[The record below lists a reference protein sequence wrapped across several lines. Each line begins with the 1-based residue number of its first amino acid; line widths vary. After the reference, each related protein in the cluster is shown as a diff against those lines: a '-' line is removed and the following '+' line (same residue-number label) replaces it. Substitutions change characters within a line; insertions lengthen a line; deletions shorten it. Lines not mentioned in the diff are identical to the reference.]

1 MGLLPAGRG
10 FLRGA
15 GYPGCRVCLAGL
27 SFREGNGALPD
38 GEIEHFH
45 TLESNGE
52 FLSHRGG
59 LLGWSLGMALRCAS
73 DSPPRFAMRE
83 GGWG

>member
-10 FLRGA
+10 FLRGSA
-15 GYPGCRVCLAGL
+15 GVSGVSRLPAGL

-45 TLESNGE
+45 TSESNGE

-73 DSPPRFAMRE
+73 DSPRFAMRE